1 MDHITHDTSWTRNF
15 VIIASINLGE
25 TQEVS
30 SEPKESTDKIF
41 SPGGHKNFDQI

>member
-1 MDHITHDTSWTRNF
+1 MDHITQQILWTRKF

-25 TQEVS
+25 TQGVS
-30 SEPKESTDKIF
+30 SEPKESTDRIF